1 MIKPTYEDLEKRIK
15 ELEKTEKTLL
25 ENNER
30 LERIFDYA
38 PDALYL
44 NDLKGTFIDGNKTAE
59 EITGYKKGELIG
71 KNFLKLKLLSKKDL
85 STGAKLLA
93 INISGKSTG
102 PDEFTL
108 NRKDGTQLQVE
119 IRTYPLKI
127 KDQRFVLGVARDIT
141 ERKKAENTLKESE
154 EKYRILVENMRDS
167 VSIIDLSGRL
177 LFANKAGEELTGHT
191 FEEKKGENIRNITPK
206 KYGPL
211 YLKKI
216 LEAKKGKPVQP
227 FETEIINNKGKRI
240 PVETCGQL
248 IEYEGKKAIQI
259 VTRDITQRKEEEKVL
274 KQQYYLFQLLADN
287 IHFPVYLK
295 DADGKF
301 MYANKE
307 TIRQLVKERDGK
319 IDEKSISIDTVLGK
333 TDLDFMSDNK
343 VKEYREEELRIIK
356 LKEPLIN
363 EVTTSEDGIYYSLR
377 TKIPLHDP
385 SGKPVLLGINYDITE
400 LKKAEEELKT
410 LSSVVEQ
417 STSLIVIMDKE
428 GVVRYVNQMFI
439 DNAKYNPEDIIGKYW
454 GSVISKNSN
463 LREHLHD
470 IKKTV
475 LEQGSIWRAEIE
487 DKEKDGNVVWRDSR
501 IFPIKDKNGKITHSI
516 YMSEDI
522 TARKKAEEEKENLQE
537 QLFQSQKME
546 SIGRL
551 AGGIAHDFN
560 NILTGIMGY
569 AELLKMTFRDLS
581 TLEGEAADVILK
593 NAERATDLTKQLLG
607 FARKGKYNPL
617 PLNINDLIRD
627 TVIISEKIFEKNIKV
642 NFDLTKNVNIIEAD
656 KIQIDQVLTNIFINA
671 KDAMPMGGDITVKT
685 ENVYIDEEFAK
696 KYPELESGKF
706 VKISIA
712 DTGIGIP
719 DEVRKHIFEPFFTT
733 KGLGKG
739 TGLGL
744 ATVYGII
751 KNHNGHVFCES
762 EPGRGSTFTIY
773 LPVSEK
779 EIQEVF
785 HYKDIIKGKEK
796 ILLVDDEESIRN
808 IGQKQLENLGYK
820 IILAADGKEA
830 VKIYKEKKGKIDLIL
845 LDIIMPESGGK
856 ETYRELKKINPDI
869 KVIVMSGYSQDE
881 KANEIMNDG
890 ALGFIQKPFKI
901 HELSKIIYEIL
912 KKSK

>member
-1 MIKPTYEDLEKRIK
+1 
-15 ELEKTEKTLL
+15 
-25 ENNER
+25 
-30 LERIFDYA
+30 
-38 PDALYL
+38 
-44 NDLKGTFIDGNKTAE
+44 
-59 EITGYKKGELIG
+59 
-71 KNFLKLKLLSKKDL
+71 
-85 STGAKLLA
+85 
-93 INISGKSTG
+93 
-102 PDEFTL
+102 
-108 NRKDGTQLQVE
+108 
-119 IRTYPLKI
+119 
-127 KDQRFVLGVARDIT
+127 
-141 ERKKAENTLKESE
+141 
-154 EKYRILVENMRDS
+154 
-167 VSIIDLSGRL
+167 
-177 LFANKAGEELTGHT
+177 
-191 FEEKKGENIRNITPK
+191 
-206 KYGPL
+206 
-211 YLKKI
+211 
-216 LEAKKGKPVQP
+216 
-227 FETEIINNKGKRI
+227 
-240 PVETCGQL
+240 
-248 IEYEGKKAIQI
+248 
-259 VTRDITQRKEEEKVL
+259 
-274 KQQYYLFQLLADN
+274 
-287 IHFPVYLK
+287 
-295 DADGKF
+295 
-301 MYANKE
+301 
-307 TIRQLVKERDGK
+307 
-319 IDEKSISIDTVLGK
+319 
-333 TDLDFMSDNK
+333 
-343 VKEYREEELRIIK
+343 
-356 LKEPLIN
+356 
-363 EVTTSEDGIYYSLR
+363 
-377 TKIPLHDP
+377 
-385 SGKPVLLGINYDITE
+385 
-400 LKKAEEELKT
+400 
-410 LSSVVEQ
+410 
-417 STSLIVIMDKE
+417 
-428 GVVRYVNQMFI
+428 MFI

-830 VKIYKEKKGKIDLIL
+830 VKIYKEKKGEIDLIL